1 MGWLDLWSF
10 ASYHLH
16 LRKTEFYRLTPR
28 QYSALMERHID
39 AERKNELM
47 LAQIV
52 AATVNY
58 SMCRPEKPVT
68 PSSFMV
74 TPFEAAIE
82 QRPKRKRMTRKEIE
96 SVADQLRKFMATQK
110 VIEKC

>member
-1 MGWLDLWSF
+1 MD
-10 ASYHLH
+10 
-16 LRKTEFYRLTPR
+16 
-28 QYSALMERHID
+28 RHID
-39 AERKNELM
+39 AERKQELM

-74 TPFEAAIE
+74 TPFEQETE
-82 QRPKRKRMTRKEIE
+82 QQKPRRKRMTQKARDGVTEQ
-96 SVADQLRKFMATQK
+96 VRKFMATQK